1 MDYSLQKAVEL
12 GATNI
17 IPFFSKRGLI
27 KLDSERQSRRLKHW
41 KGVLRHATEQSGRRL
56 VPTLHPI
63 VKITELKLSDK
74 KISYFILDTNAR
86 LKFSSREIGN
96 KHIGIISGPEGG
108 FEQSEIK
115 TLVERGACP
124 VNLGPRILRSETSA
138 ACAISIA
145 QVIWGDLGS

>member
-1 MDYSLQKAVEL
+1 MPA
-12 GATNI
+12 
-17 IPFFSKRGLI
+17 
-27 KLDSERQSRRLKHW
+27 
-41 KGVLRHATEQSGRRL
+41 
-56 VPTLHPI
+56 LHPI